1 MKVKWDFLRF
11 KTFMIQNG
19 SQVRFWENI
28 WLGNTPLREQYLQ
41 LYNIARGKQDTVEAV
56 LSTYPP
62 NVSWWRDL
70 FGDKLVMWNN
80 LLSRLTPVVLSQEE
94 DEFIWTLDRKGE
106 FSVKSHYLGLIHQ
119 NIPNTNKHLWELK
132 TPLKIKVFLWYLR
145 KGVILTK
152 DNLARRNWQGNQQC
166 CFCHENETIQHLFFD
181 CRFARLGWATAYAA
195 WGLPRPHSVDDMF
208 GHWLD
213 RIQSNLKPS
222 IILGA
227 SALCWS
233 LWLSRNAFIFE
244 NKHFFLQV
252 ISLITH

>member
-1 MKVKWDFLRF
+1 M
-11 KTFMIQNG
+11 
-19 SQVRFWENI
+19 
-28 WLGNTPLREQYLQ
+28 
-41 LYNIARGKQDTVEAV
+41 
-56 LSTYPP
+56 YP
-62 NVSWWRDL
+62 
-70 FGDKLVMWNN
+70 GGWNN
-80 LLSRLTPVVLSQEE
+80 LLSHLTTVVLSQEE

-152 DNLARRNWQGNQQC
+152 DNLARRKWQGNQQC

-195 WGLPRPHSVDDMF
+195 WGLPRTHSVDDMF

-213 RIQSNLKPS
+213 GIQSNLKPL
-222 IILGA
+222 ILLGA

-233 LWLSRNAFIFE
+233 LWLCRNAFIFG
-244 NKHFFLQV
+244 NKHTSFFAGH
-252 ISLITH
+252 ISYYALAMYLGCTTKVFFPGSRCSGFSVFGAGGQGVFYPGTWSSD